1 MIIDECNFLNPDI
14 YAELLNS
21 SCFLHD
27 DNDDDD
33 DDGDDEE
40 DKQDE
45 KDEDDNDNYYEYES
59 DQCEEGD
66 DGGGG
71 GGELWD
77 VDTTPLL
84 PRPPDVVTTAIDAAM
99 LISDHRSTTT
109 TTTTTTTRTAT
120 AVGYE
125 RSWHVHHF
133 YSRVRGRDRDEG
145 CWGAAGCCYCCC
157 TTYYSCDISA

>member
-59 DQCEEGD
+59 DQWEEGD
-66 DGGGG
+66 DGGG

-99 LISDHRSTTT
+99 LISDHRQ
-109 TTTTTTTRTAT
+109 R
-120 AVGYE
+120 
-125 RSWHVHHF
+125 
-133 YSRVRGRDRDEG
+133 
-145 CWGAAGCCYCCC
+145 
-157 TTYYSCDISA
+157 

>member
-33 DDGDDEE
+33 DGDDEE
-40 DKQDE
+40 DKQDEKDE

-71 GGELWD
+71 GELWD

-84 PRPPDVVTTAIDAAM
+84 PRPSDVVTTAIDAAM
-99 LISDHRSTTT
+99 LISDHRQ
-109 TTTTTTTRTAT
+109 RRQRRRQRRQEQQQPLAT
-120 AVGYE
+120 NG
-125 RSWHVHHF
+125 
-133 YSRVRGRDRDEG
+133 RGMFI
-145 CWGAAGCCYCCC
+145 
-157 TTYYSCDISA
+157 ISPPGKRKRP